1 MGGYRISAVVYCHYP
16 KQRGPTLFHITT
28 LSWHLL
34 RHRVQKQDR
43 KSSTRL
49 LILVLLSVI
58 GSGCSSIPFFGK
70 DDEDVDIEAIE
81 TTEER
86 VYSQAQRA
94 LRSSNFSVAIEQLG
108 LLEARFP
115 FGEFAEQAQ
124 LELIYAHYMTQDMES
139 ARANA
144 DRFIRLH
151 PTHPNVDY
159 AYYLKG
165 LSAYKFENGLLD
177 RLFSAQPATRDMAP
191 LRESYSELA
200 VLLNEFPNSQYASDA
215 RQRMLQLREL
225 LARSEIFAADYY
237 LQRGAFVAAANRGTY
252 VINNY
257 PDTVA
262 RADAL
267 AVMVEAFYKLG
278 RTEEANRSLRV
289 LALNHPDYPDFDADG
304 NLVLEERIR
313 NRDRSWTNIMTLG
326 LLDRP
331 DTPPPITIEYPDNAA
346 KPKSDDVQDQRADA
360 SSAEKQKK
368 GSIFSFLPFID

>member
-1 MGGYRISAVVYCHYP
+1 MGSYVLGAFVSCHYP
-16 KQRGPTLFHITT
+16 KQRGSTLFHFNAR
-28 LSWHLL
+28 SWHLL
-34 RHRVQKQDR
+34 RHPVQKQSQ
-43 KSSTRL
+43 KSSMHL
-49 LILVLLSVI
+49 LSLVLLSVI
-58 GSGCSSIPFFGK
+58 ASGCSSIPFFGK
-70 DDEDVDIEAIE
+70 DDEDADIEAIE

-94 LRSSNFSVAIEQLG
+94 LRSSNFSVAIEQLE

-115 FGEFAEQAQ
+115 FGRFAEQAQ
-124 LELIYAHYMTQDMES
+124 LELIYAHYLTQDMES

-159 AYYLKG
+159 AFYLKG
-165 LSAYKFENGLLD
+165 LSAYKFEDGLLD
-177 RLFSAQPATRDMAP
+177 RLFSAQPASRDMAP

-237 LQRGAFVAAANRGTY
+237 LRRGAFVAAANRGVY
-252 VINNY
+252 VIDNY

-267 AVMVEAFYKLG
+267 AVMVEAYYKLG

-289 LALNHPDYPDFDADG
+289 LALNHPDYPEFDANG

-313 NRDRSWTNIMTLG
+313 NRDRSWTNIMTMG

-331 DTPPPITIEYPDNAA
+331 DIPPPITIEYPDNAA
-346 KPKSDDVQDQRADA
+346 EPKLGDEPSQSNEDR
-360 SSAEKQKK
+360 SAEKKK
-368 GSIFSFLPFID
+368 GSIFRFLPFID

>member
-1 MGGYRISAVVYCHYP
+1 MSHIIARSRHVLRNQGFLQGQKPVKHLLAVV
-16 KQRGPTLFHITT
+16 LFSI
-28 LSWHLL
+28 
-34 RHRVQKQDR
+34 
-43 KSSTRL
+43 
-49 LILVLLSVI
+49 IA
-58 GSGCSSIPFFGK
+58 SGCSSIPFFGK
-70 DDEDVDIEAIE
+70 DDDEGEDIEAIE

-94 LRSSNFSVAIEQLG
+94 LRSSNFSLAIEQLE

-115 FGEFAEQAQ
+115 FGRFAEQAQ
-124 LELIYAHYMTQDMES
+124 LELIYAHYLTQDMDS

-159 AYYLKG
+159 AYYLRA
-165 LSAYKFENGLLD
+165 LSAYKFKDGLLD
-177 RLFSAQPATRDMAP
+177 RLFSANPASRDMVP

-200 VLLNEFPNSQYASDA
+200 LLLNEFPNSQYASDA

-225 LARSEIFAADYY
+225 LARFEIFAADYY
-237 LQRGAFVAAANRGTY
+237 LRRGAYVAAANRGAY
-252 VINNY
+252 VIDNY

-267 AVMVEAFYKLG
+267 ARMVEAYYKLG

-289 LALNHPDYPDFDADG
+289 LALNHPQYPDFDANG

-313 NRDRSWTNIMTLG
+313 NRDRSWANIMTMG
-326 LLDRP
+326 LMDRP
-331 DTPPPITIEYPDNAA
+331 DTPPPITIVYPDNAS
-346 KPKSDDVQDQRADA
+346 KTRSGSESPQSSENRAPG
-360 SSAEKQKK
+360 KKKK
-368 GSIFSFLPFID
+368 GSIFGFLPFVD

>member
-1 MGGYRISAVVYCHYP
+1 MSHIIARSGHVLHNRGFLQSQKPVKHLLAVV
-16 KQRGPTLFHITT
+16 LFSMIA
-28 LSWHLL
+28 
-34 RHRVQKQDR
+34 
-43 KSSTRL
+43 
-49 LILVLLSVI
+49 
-58 GSGCSSIPFFGK
+58 SGCSNIPFFGK
-70 DDEDVDIEAIE
+70 DDNDREDIEAIE

-94 LRSSNFSVAIEQLG
+94 LRSSNFSLAIEQLE

-115 FGEFAEQAQ
+115 FGRFAEQAQ
-124 LELIYAHYMTQDMES
+124 LELIYAHYLIQDMDS

-151 PTHPNVDY
+151 PAHPNVDY
-159 AYYLKG
+159 AYYLRA
-165 LSAYKFENGLLD
+165 LSAYKFKDGFLD
-177 RLFSAQPATRDMAP
+177 RLFSANPASRDMAP

-200 VLLNEFPNSQYASDA
+200 LLLNEFPDSQYASDA

-237 LQRGAFVAAANRGTY
+237 LRRGAYVAAANRGAY
-252 VINNY
+252 VIDNY

-267 AVMVEAFYKLG
+267 ARMVEAYYKLG

-289 LALNHPDYPDFDADG
+289 LALNHPEYPDFDANG

-313 NRDRSWTNIMTLG
+313 NRDRSWANIMTMG
-326 LLDRP
+326 LMDRP
-331 DTPPPITIEYPDNAA
+331 DTPPPITIVYPNNASETL
-346 KPKSDDVQDQRADA
+346 PGSEPPQSSENRAPG
-360 SSAEKQKK
+360 KKKK
-368 GSIFSFLPFID
+368 GSIFGFLPFVD